1 MAPDEASARQKA
13 LDFYRIEPTLLRL
26 VAIKADS
33 ANTKPRDH
41 LVTLSHRRPGSQ
53 PIPKVIYQA

>member
-13 LDFYRIEPTLLRL
+13 LNFYRIEPTLLRL
-26 VAIKADS
+26 MAIKADS

-41 LVTLSHRRPGSQ
+41 PRSQ